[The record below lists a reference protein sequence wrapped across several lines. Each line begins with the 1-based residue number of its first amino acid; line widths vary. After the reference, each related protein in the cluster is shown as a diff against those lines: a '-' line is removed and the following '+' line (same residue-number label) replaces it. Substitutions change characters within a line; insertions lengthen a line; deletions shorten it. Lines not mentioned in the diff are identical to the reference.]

1 MRKCYHNNIQSSID
15 NNALQTFDLI
25 AAVYKEYSKELI
37 WVLASASII
46 LNTWDFKKIKIVSNF
61 YYL

>member
-1 MRKCYHNNIQSSID
+1 MRKWYHNNIQSSID

-37 WVLASASII
+37 WVLA
-46 LNTWDFKKIKIVSNF
+46 LVL
-61 YYL
+61 Y